1 MLRRQVALTGSPALI
16 RCSYYDPRLGV
27 LLWHGDPGRARRW
40 WEKAAE
46 AGHASVMNNLGVLV
60 WDSDPGLARHWWEE
74 AAEAGHA
81 GAMYNL
87 GVLLKDS
94 DPGQA
99 R

>member
-1 MLRRQVALTGSPALI
+1 
-16 RCSYYDPRLGV
+16 
-27 LLWHGDPGRARRW
+27 
-40 WEKAAE
+40 
-46 AGHASVMNNLGVLV
+46 MNNLGVLV
-60 WDSDPGLARHWWEE
+60 WDSDPGLARQWWEE